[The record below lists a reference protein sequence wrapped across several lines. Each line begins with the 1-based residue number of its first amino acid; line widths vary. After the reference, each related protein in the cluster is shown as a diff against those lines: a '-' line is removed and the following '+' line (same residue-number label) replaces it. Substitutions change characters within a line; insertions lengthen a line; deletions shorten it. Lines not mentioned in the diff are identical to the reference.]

1 MRRIALLLALM
12 CSGITV
18 CTAPVVVHADAPN
31 VVVEN
36 IAHTQVIQT
45 RGPGNSALPW
55 GLDRINQTDL
65 PLDSNYSYT
74 ATGTG
79 VKAYIV
85 DTGIKA
91 NHVEFAGRVAS
102 GWSYRSASQ
111 SDLDTWNS
119 WLGSCKD
126 DPYYDPADH
135 PTDVDVFD
143 FTRNTSDV
151 GSPDNN
157 GHGTHVAGSIGGT
170 TTGVAK
176 GVTLVPVRVLNSC
189 GSGVSSMV
197 LGGLDWILD
206 DHELGEPAVVNMSIG
221 FDTRDSDIDAKIAA
235 LVAEG
240 IVVVAAAGNEGTT
253 ACNTTPAA
261 SPGAISVGASGS
273 ADIETSWSNYG
284 TCVDLYAPGL
294 YITSAWNYQGSTA
307 NPYAILSGTSMASPH
322 VAGAVA
328 RYLQGVV
335 TTSTTAAET
344 WSWLDANTSKGK
356 ITAYV
361 PAFPFPA
368 RTQSTPNKLL
378 AMTSPDDLGDVTI
391 SPDNQQLSATWTS
404 EAGLPYVMTTNP
416 GGGTCTSTTSTCSI
430 TGLTNGQIYAV
441 SISGTDSFNTR
452 RVFTRNAMPVGTPVQ
467 ATDVSATAQSRSLAV
482 AWTLGEGDSA
492 GITYTATATP
502 GEKKCSVMSGTS
514 CTITGLV
521 NNTPY
526 SVSVNAS
533 NGIGSSIDSAAISA
547 TPVGAPVAVTGLN
560 ATAQTRSLVIAWTQ
574 GTGDGTGITYTA
586 TATPGGF
593 TCTSSTSS
601 CTIEGLTNGIEYS
614 VSVVGS
620 NGFGTAEA
628 VTVKKT
634 PDGIPEAP
642 ATATSSSKSK
652 SLSLSWSA
660 VTTSINVTYVVTS
673 ETGDVVCRTTQ
684 TSCVV
689 GGLTNGV
696 EYNFTVT
703 TNSAT
708 GQVSVSSLS
717 LSARPGFTVVKTMVT
732 KKSSTLLSRLLTS
745 MSPSKKTWKETGPCR
760 ISKGRLVA
768 PNKKTKC
775 VVRLTVA
782 KSRKF
787 PAMSTRLTISVK

>member
-1 MRRIALLLALM
+1 MRRIAVLLALI
-12 CSGITV
+12 CSSTAV
-18 CTAPVVVHADAPN
+18 CAAPVVVHADAPP
-31 VVVEN
+31 VVIEI
-36 IAHTQVIQT
+36 IAHTQEIQT
-45 RGPGNSALPW
+45 RGPGNSELPW

-65 PLDSNYSYT
+65 PLDSNYTYT

-111 SDLDTWNS
+111 TTLNTWNS

-126 DPYYDPADH
+126 DPDYVSSDH
-135 PTDVDVFD
+135 PIDVDVFD
-143 FTRNTSDV
+143 FTRNVSDV
-151 GSPDNN
+151 GSPDND
-157 GHGTHVAGSIGGT
+157 GHGTHVAGTIGGT

-189 GSGVSSMV
+189 GSGLSSMI
-197 LGGLDWILD
+197 LAGLDWILT
-206 DHELGEPAVVNMSIG
+206 DHQIGEPAVVNMSIG
-221 FDTRDSDIDAKIAA
+221 FDTRDSAIDAKIAS

-240 IVVVAAAGNEGTT
+240 IVVIAAAGNDGTT

-261 SPGAISVGASGS
+261 SPGVISVGASDI
-273 ADIETSWSNYG
+273 ADKETSWSNYG
-284 TCVDLYAPGL
+284 TCVDMFAPGL
-294 YITSAWNYQGSTA
+294 DITSAWHFYGSSV
-307 NPYAILSGTSMASPH
+307 NPYAILSGTSMAAPH
-322 VAGAVA
+322 VTGAVA

-361 PAFPFPA
+361 PT
-368 RTQSTPNKLL
+368 RTNKTPNKLL
-378 AMTSPDDLGDVTI
+378 AMTSSDDLSDVTI
-391 SPDNQQLSATWTS
+391 SPDNQQISATWTS
-404 EAGLPYVMTTNP
+404 KAGLAYVMTTSP
-416 GGGTCTSTTSTCSI
+416 GGGTCSSTTSTCSI
-430 TGLTNGQIYAV
+430 TGLTNGQIYTV
-441 SISGTDSFNTR
+441 SISGTDSFNTG
-452 RVFTRNAMPVGTPVQ
+452 VFIRNAMPVGPAVP
-467 ATDVSATAQSRSLAV
+467 AIDVNATARSRSLAV

-502 GEKKCSVMSGTS
+502 GGKKCSVMSGTS

-526 SVSVNAS
+526 SVSVSAN
-533 NGIGSSIDSAAISA
+533 NGIGDEIDSAAISA

-560 ATAQTRSLVIAWTQ
+560 ATAQTRSLVIDWTQ

-586 TATPGGF
+586 TAAPGGF
-593 TCTSSTSS
+593 TCTSSTTS
-601 CTIEGLTNGIEYS
+601 CTIEGLTNGIEYL
-614 VSVVGS
+614 VSVVGV

-642 ATATSSSKSK
+642 ATASSSSQSK
-652 SLSLSWSA
+652 SVSLSWSA
-660 VTTSINVTYVVTS
+660 VTTSADVTYVVTS

-703 TNSAT
+703 TNSGT

-717 LSARPGFTVVKTMVT
+717 LSARPGFTVVKTIVT

-745 MSPSKKTWKETGPCR
+745 VSPGKKIWKETGPCR

-787 PAMSTRLTISVK
+787 PAMSTRLTINVK